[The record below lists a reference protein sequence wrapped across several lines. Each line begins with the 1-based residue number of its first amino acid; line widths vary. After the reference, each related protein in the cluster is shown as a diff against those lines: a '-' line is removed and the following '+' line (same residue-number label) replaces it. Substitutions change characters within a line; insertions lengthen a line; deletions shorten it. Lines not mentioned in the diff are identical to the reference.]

1 METCLLASSILLTKG
16 VMRLLLK
23 ANNIERAMKEVCQ
36 EWKDK
41 KELEEIIRELNQW
54 ELNQCK

>member
-1 METCLLASSILLTKG
+1 
-16 VMRLLLK
+16 MRLLLK